1 MKSKSLYWCALLALT
16 ASACGAQEQIASE
29 EQVILSEASSSLVCC
44 NCGPDTTPP
53 KSVATILAT
62 PDANGVY
69 HGDVVI
75 RLTAT
80 DDCSG
85 IRSVAYYLSG
95 ASNESGYMFGSS
107 LEFRIEHPGTT
118 TITYGSVDG
127 SRNSEPANKLT
138 LTVAPACSQIDLNDA
153 NVFVLRDYT
162 GGHTVGG
169 KVAAG
174 GTIDLAD
181 FGVGG
186 QLPATDTSN
195 VLVAG
200 ANLNIARGAVFG
212 DAYYGTSTTADPS
225 TTFYRGALAQGSPI
239 NFSSR
244 FNGFYDLVMDLH
256 ANPNVNGTTR
266 LEPWGGVF
274 LEGTD
279 PQFNSFKVS
288 ASAFSNAVYRSISAP
303 AGSVVMVT
311 LEDAIGSTLTLANSS
326 ITYQGVDP
334 HNVLFF
340 PWGPTTLNMS
350 NFVLQGT
357 LFAPWTDVQFNNGRF
372 EGGIYARS
380 LSGNAEGHLHPLPA
394 FTFCGVRPH

>member
-1 MKSKSLYWCALLALT
+1 V
-16 ASACGAQEQIASE
+16 QEQVDAE
-29 EQVILSEASSSLVCC
+29 EQVTLSEESSSLVCC
-44 NCGPDTTPP
+44 TCGPDTTPP
-53 KSVATILAT
+53 TSVATILAT

-75 RLTAT
+75 RITAT
-80 DDCSG
+80 DACSG
-85 IRSVAYYLSG
+85 IRSIGYYLSG
-95 ASNESGYMFGSS
+95 ASNEYGYTFGST

-118 TITYGSVDG
+118 TVSYGAVDG
-127 SRNSEPANKLT
+127 SRNSEPANTLT
-138 LTVAPACSQIDLNDA
+138 LTVAPSCSQINLNDA
-153 NVFVLRDYT
+153 NVFVRNDYT

-174 GTIDLAD
+174 GTIDLTD

-186 QLPATDTSN
+186 QLPATDITN

-200 ANLNIARGAVFG
+200 TNLNISRGAIFG
-212 DAYYGTSTTADPS
+212 DAYYGNSTTADPS
-225 TTFYRGALAQGSPI
+225 TTFYRGALAQGTPI
-239 NFSSR
+239 HFSSR
-244 FNGFYDLVMDLH
+244 FDALYDLSLDLH

-311 LEDAIGSTLTLANSS
+311 LEDYIGSHFSLANSN

-334 HNVLFF
+334 HNVLFHM
-340 PWGPTTLNMS
+340 WGPTTISMS

-357 LFAPWTDVQFNNGRF
+357 LLAPWADVQFNDGRF

-380 LSGNAEGHLHPLPA
+380 LSGNAEGHLHKLPA
-394 FTFCGVRPH
+394 FTFCGARPH